1 MDWLMDLMQDP
12 ARMFG
17 WQGVLVWV
25 AGCFVYTALF
35 TFVSVLMWASAGN
48 KPTQDDGV
56 LEGFGVILVM
66 LPLGML
72 IGQIAY
78 RVFDAEHALW
88 WLYGVPLLGPALLP
102 VGMVVFSPLGRL
114 VRQRREAKRIRRL
127 KSDQCCFDDL
137 LLVAEAIAWQKGS
150 TWVFPEHFSAALQQV
165 DTTGLSVQMATV
177 LGISEKS
184 LGSPDARQMRHLGNE
199 ARRIGV
205 SREVEVRLLID
216 RFQSESGLALFDPI
230 PGVKMPAL
238 STAAN
243 RQS

>member
-1 MDWLMDLMQDP
+1 MDWLMGLMQDP

-17 WQGVLVWV
+17 WQGVLVWI

-35 TFVSVLMWASAGN
+35 TLVSVLMWASAGN
-48 KPTQDDGV
+48 ERTQDDGA

-78 RVFDAEHALW
+78 RAFDAEHALW

-114 VRQRREAKRIRRL
+114 VRQRRQAKRIRRL
-127 KSDQCCFDDL
+127 KSDQCSLNDL

-150 TWVFPEHFSAALQQV
+150 TWVFPEHFSAALRQV
-165 DTTGLSVQMATV
+165 DTMGLSEQIASV
-177 LGISEKS
+177 LGVSQKS
-184 LGSPDARQMRHLGNE
+184 PGSTDARHTRHQGDE

-205 SREVEVRLLID
+205 RVDVHVRLLID
-216 RFQSESGLALFDPI
+216 QFMRDSGLDLYDPI
-230 PGVKMPAL
+230 PGLKMPAF
-238 STAAN
+238 STAD
-243 RQS
+243 S